1 MDRRTFPSTLIP
13 TGRFPFGFPLPTRR
27 LIGSGFRR
35 GLRPPWWPL
44 LVAALLAALA
54 PLATPVP
61 IHATSFTV
69 NTTADGT
76 DASPGNGVCETAP
89 GNGVCTLRAAIE
101 EANANVFASHD
112 TIHLPGGTYTLSVG
126 SNVPPDGTIDLDI
139 RESLTILGDGAGT
152 TIIDGGSGPTYDRV
166 FEIAPFGGHVP
177 EVTISGVTIQ
187 NGATGQGGGAIY
199 NDGATLSISDC
210 TITDNSAT
218 YGGGSS
224 YNGNGGGIYN
234 AGGTL
239 TITNCTLSGNQS
251 RGVVVTDVAGGGLY
265 NASGTV
271 EIVDSLISQNQV
283 STIYGSGAAAQ
294 GGGIYNDGG
303 GLVTIADSQLL
314 ENSVTAGTG
323 KIVGDGGGIFNQ
335 GGTVTLAEG
344 SIVGGNSAGFK
355 GGGIY
360 NEDGTLTFEDGY
372 LGCLANTAY
381 FGGGLFNDGG
391 TVELTRVILC
401 DGRAEPAIGSG
412 MGGGIYN
419 MGGGVVTITQSRL
432 QNNVATGSI
441 GYGGGI
447 FNTSAPSQIHLI
459 DSSISASRATGSSGY
474 GGAILNTS
482 GGSVQIEGSL
492 ISYNWVEE
500 TGGSAIAG
508 GICNI
513 GSTMSITNSTISG
526 NTAQD
531 SGGGV
536 YNSSATLTMQYVT
549 LSHNT
554 ADSDA
559 DGGGEGGGIYNAS
572 GTVNLQNTIIAAN
585 SDASPGTQ
593 YADCAG
599 GSLNSQDYNLVE
611 DTTGCT
617 IVGTTAHNITGQS
630 PNLGAVSDNGGPTP
644 TRALLAGSPAIN
656 AGLCVAGVSV
666 DQRGLFRPGISD
678 PHCDMGAYEA
688 NAGLPA
694 YLPLIVKNG
703 G

>member
-1 MDRRTFPSTLIP
+1 MDRRIFPSTLIP
-13 TGRFPFGFPLPTRR
+13 TGRFPFGFPPPTRR

-44 LVAALLAALA
+44 LVAALLVALA

-61 IHATSFTV
+61 IHAASFTV

-112 TIHLPGGTYTLSVG
+112 TIHLPGGTYILSVG

-139 RESLTILGDGAGT
+139 RESLTIIGDGAGT

-177 EVTISGVTIQ
+177 EVAISGVTIQ

-224 YNGNGGGIYN
+224 YNGNGGAIYN
-234 AGGTL
+234 NGGSV
-239 TITNCTLSGNQS
+239 TIQGSMLSDNQS
-251 RGVVVTDVAGGGLY
+251 RGVVVTAVAGGAIY
-265 NASGTV
+265 NTGGGTLQL
-271 EIVDSLISQNQV
+271 VDSTLSDNQV
-283 STIYGSGAAAQ
+283 STIFGTDAAAQ
-294 GGGIYNDGG
+294 GGAVYNHNGS
-303 GLVTIADSQLL
+303 T
-314 ENSVTAGTG
+314 VTAQNSDFLRNSATG
-323 KIVGDGGGIFNQ
+323 IGNIVGDGGGIFNQ
-335 GGTVTLAEG
+335 GGTVILTDG
-344 SIVGGNSAGFK
+344 SIVGGNSADFK

-381 FGGGLFNDGG
+381 LGGGLFNDGG
-391 TVELTRVILC
+391 TVELTRITLC
-401 DGRAEPAIGSG
+401 DGRAEPATGSG

-419 MGGGVVTITQSRL
+419 MGDGAVTITQSRL
-432 QNNVATGSI
+432 QNNVAIGSI

-447 FNTSAPSQIHLI
+447 FNTGTSSQIHLI

-559 DGGGEGGGIYNAS
+559 DGGGEGGGIYNTG

-599 GSLNSQDYNLVE
+599 GLNSQDYNLIE

-617 IVGTTAHNITGQS
+617 IGGTTAHNITGQS

-644 TRALLAGSPAIN
+644 TRALLTGSPAID
-656 AGLCVAGVSV
+656 AGLCVASISV
-666 DQRGLFRPGISD
+666 DQRGRFRPGIGDS
-678 PHCDMGAYEA
+678 HCDMGAYEA
-688 NAGLPA
+688 NAGLPT
-694 YLPLIVKNG
+694 YLPLIAKNG